1 MLIKRRGMSTVARQ
15 SENVTNSIHLL
26 FRKLRLVLLVCSRR
40 CGGRLFRALFAE
52 VDLDAGGAYQDHRI
66 AQPAYIC
73 LNCGSPAF
81 DLSEVPGEMNAEAE
95 ADAPTA
101 GADILCPVCET
112 LVQVDAGMEC
122 PNCGA
127 PLEVAEGR

>member
-1 MLIKRRGMSTVARQ
+1 MLLMCT
-15 SENVTNSIHLL
+15 
-26 FRKLRLVLLVCSRR
+26 RR

-52 VDLDAGGAYQDHRI
+52 VDIDSAGAYQEHRI
-66 AQPAYIC
+66 AQPGYIC
-73 LNCGSPAF
+73 LNCGSPAV
-81 DLSEVPGEMNAEAE
+81 DLSEVPAAMDAEAAE
-95 ADAPTA
+95 DAPAA

-127 PLEVAEGR
+127 PLEVA

>member
-1 MLIKRRGMSTVARQ
+1 MLLMCTS
-15 SENVTNSIHLL
+15 
-26 FRKLRLVLLVCSRR
+26 R

-52 VDLDAGGAYQDHRI
+52 VEIDSGGDYQAHRI
-66 AQPAYIC
+66 AQPGYIC
-73 LNCGSPAF
+73 LNCGSPAV
-81 DLSEVPGEMNAEAE
+81 DLSAVPAAMDAEAAE
-95 ADAPTA
+95 DEPAA

-127 PLEVAEGR
+127 PLEVG

>member
-1 MLIKRRGMSTVARQ
+1 MLLA
-15 SENVTNSIHLL
+15 
-26 FRKLRLVLLVCSRR
+26 CSRR

-66 AQPAYIC
+66 AQPGYIC

-81 DLSEVPGEMNAEAE
+81 DLSEVPADMDAEAE
-95 ADAPTA
+95 ADARPDAT
-101 GADILCPVCET
+101 DILCPVCET
-112 LVQVDAGMEC
+112 MVQVDAGMEC

-127 PLEVAEGR
+127 PLEVA